1 MNDDVEAFINAWFYF
16 FDSILDP
23 AFTVFITSFL
33 TEIPWEYWDL
43 MHFGERNTHCFVFR
57 MILKACVQLLM
68 VTFVK
73 SLLKAKE
80 KEMLWVLSFSSV
92 CAHLCGGALCH

>member
-43 MHFGERNTHCFVFR
+43 MHFGERNTHC
-57 MILKACVQLLM
+57 
-68 VTFVK
+68 
-73 SLLKAKE
+73 
-80 KEMLWVLSFSSV
+80 
-92 CAHLCGGALCH
+92 LCLG